1 MKKTIDFERDR
12 ESIMPPSAQPHTN
25 RMWNE
30 LDHLA
35 VAVSC
40 YPPNSLERRQ
50 RLTQLVALVQRS
62 GNLWMGGNAL
72 KEDYEEALQQT
83 WLHVCHNIE
92 TYNPQQA
99 SVMTWINNLLRYKL
113 LDIYRE
119 RTREQNRRT
128 AQWTDETGEL
138 HASIEN
144 LPSPPDPPRSP
155 SSILNEI
162 RLWVQ
167 RESTPLRRV
176 HVRAR
181 PDINCQVLIL
191 DRLPPAKTWE
201 QLSQEFGGVSIQT
214 LCNFYSRECKPR
226 LRQFLDSEISC

>member
-1 MKKTIDFERDR
+1 MKNTIGFERDR
-12 ESIMPPSAQPHTN
+12 ESSMPPPALHHTN

-30 LDHLA
+30 LDQLA

-40 YPPNSLERRQ
+40 SPPNSLERRQ

-62 GNLWMGGNAL
+62 GSLWLGRNVL

-83 WLHVCHNIE
+83 WLHVCRNIE

-128 AQWTDETGEL
+128 AEWTNEAGEL
-138 HASIEN
+138 HSLIEN
-144 LPSPPDPPRSP
+144 LPSPPDTPQSP
-155 SSILNEI
+155 SAILNEI
-162 RLWVQ
+162 RLWVR
-167 RESTPLRRV
+167 RESTGLRRV
-176 HVRAR
+176 HVRDR

-191 DRLPPAKTWE
+191 DRLPPAKTWK
-201 QLSQEFGGVSIQT
+201 QLSQEFGGVPIQT